1 MVVGEAWHAECRSCD
16 VSRTCA
22 ANVMLCRPS
31 QDVSHCSHKLCY
43 NSGVRVHACNVTSPI
58 TALKSSGADK
68 CAKVLRR
75 DQKQLVVKEPG
86 KSLMQPPRHCQAHT
100 GHSRHAAKYVRR
112 QRLAVCAR
120 HTKNARTTRR
130 AKSSSQNHKCVAGRL
145 HLTIWWWA
153 WLSSAFQLACAGF
166 CSAVGALICSKLRTG
181 HRK

>member
-1 MVVGEAWHAECRSCD
+1 MVVGDAWHAECRSCD

-31 QDVSHCSHKLCY
+31 QDVSHCSH

-75 DQKQLVVKEPG
+75 DQKQLVVKELV

-100 GHSRHAAKYVRR
+100 VHSRHAAKYVRR

-130 AKSSSQNHKCVAGRL
+130 SFSRGHTTSQATPSRRL
-145 HLTIWWWA
+145 RAQLHRRPQWHYLTGKGPRWCGSPYELLRHCAHWA
-153 WLSSAFQLACAGF
+153 AQASWE
-166 CSAVGALICSKLRTG
+166 
-181 HRK
+181 